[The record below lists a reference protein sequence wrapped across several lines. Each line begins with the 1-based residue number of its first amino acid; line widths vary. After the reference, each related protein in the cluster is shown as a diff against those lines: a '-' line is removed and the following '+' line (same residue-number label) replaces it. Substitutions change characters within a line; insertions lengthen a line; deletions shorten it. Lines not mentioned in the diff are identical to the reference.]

1 MRTGYAVLKVGPI
14 PMQTEEITIRVDA
27 EAARAY
33 RSARE
38 EDRRKLDLLLSLRLH
53 DALRPGVSLGE
64 LMRDISR
71 EAQQRGLTPEILD
84 SILHES

>member
-1 MRTGYAVLKVGPI
+1 
-14 PMQTEEITIRVDA
+14 MQTEEITIRVDA

-38 EDRRKLDLLLSLRLH
+38 EDRRKLDLLLTLRLH

-64 LMRDISR
+64 LMHDVSR
-71 EAQQRGLTPEILD
+71 TAQERGLTPEILD
-84 SILHES
+84 SILNEF

>member
-1 MRTGYAVLKVGPI
+1 
-14 PMQTEEITIRVDA
+14 MQTEEITIRVDP

-33 RSARE
+33 RAASE
-38 EDRRKLDLLLSLRLH
+38 QERRKLDLLLALRLH
-53 DALRPGVSLGE
+53 DALRPGGSLKE

-71 EAQQRGLTPEILD
+71 KAQERGLTPEILE